1 MPNKLIDLEKPFMK
15 WSCKNIKTESD
26 EATNL
31 YKMHT
36 PQSKLNDITGDGQ
49 QNTNSGTTYRRID
62 LFVFSTNKL

>member
-15 WSCKNIKTESD
+15 WSCKKIKTESD

-31 YKMHT
+31 YKMQR
-36 PQSKLNDITGDGQ
+36 PEGMLNDIIGNGQ
-49 QNTNSGTTYRRID
+49 QNTNSGTSYMRLD